1 MKPSTLINKV
11 AEVIEAL
18 EPSDTASSVDRF
30 ARVTGRQHDE
40 ALHGR
45 RLFALRWSDPLP
57 QTPSGTAIS
66 CSRYQAGLEL
76 AIGYADTAA
85 AQGRLG
91 DDALLV
97 TDALLSLPTSIPSA
111 NITDIELSSSSDADS
126 VEGAVLAFYRIQF
139 EFYGA

>member
-18 EPSDTASSVDRF
+18 EPSDTSSSVDRF

-97 TDALLSLPTSIPSA
+97 TDALFTVPSVQ
-111 NITDIELSSSSDADS
+111 IIGYGVPLT
-126 VEGAVLAFYRIQF
+126 QF
-139 EFYGA
+139 PNEPEPPFNCATLL